1 MTGQPEPTGL
11 EIAVVGMAGRFPGAD
26 TVGRFWD
33 NVLDGG
39 ERITS
44 FTAEDS
50 IAAGV
55 APDQARHPDYRH
67 VHGVLDGVEHFDN
80 GLFGYTPRD
89 AALLDPQQ
97 RVFLECAWAAMEDA
111 GYAPRAGAGA
121 PVGVYAGA
129 SQNAYLLGNLLRTPG
144 ALADTSPQELLL
156 ATEKDLLAARV
167 SYHLDLRGPSVSVQ
181 SSCSSSMVAVH
192 MACQALLAGECEM
205 ALAGGV
211 SIHVPQHEGYL
222 YSAGSVFSAGGHCLP
237 FDAGA
242 DGTVFGNGVGA
253 VVLKPLA
260 DAVADRDTIHAVI
273 LGSAVNNDGA
283 RRLSFTAPGVDGQVA
298 VVRAAHRVA
307 GVDPRTITYVETH
320 GTGTSLG
327 DPIEFEALTEALG
340 RDGAPCA
347 LGTLKAQIGHLSSA
361 AGVAGLIKTAL
372 ALKHRV
378 LPPSRH
384 FTRPNPEIDLDSG
397 RFRLLTE
404 ATPWPEHDGPRRAA
418 VSSFGIGGTNAHMVL
433 EEPPPPPPPSP
444 AGRGHEVLL
453 LSARE
458 DEPLLELATRL
469 REHLAAHPRTALTDV
484 AGTLHSGRTPQRRR
498 AAVTCTDLSSA
509 VDALAAVRAP
519 AADTRDR
526 GVVFMFPG
534 QGSQRV
540 GMGRELYETEGTF
553 RSWIDAADE
562 RLDFNLR
569 NLLYAGDR
577 EENART
583 LAHTAYT
590 QPALFAVEH
599 ALARLW
605 MELGLTPRAMIGHS
619 LGEYVAATVA
629 GCLDFDDAL
638 DLIAARARLMQ
649 DRPPGAMLTVGL
661 PVDEVL
667 PALDA
672 DTAVAAVNGPALCV
686 VSGPEASVETLEK
699 RLRED
704 GATCRRLRTSHAF
717 HSPMMEAVAGPFASR
732 LRRAVLRPPR
742 IPFVSN
748 LTGDWIRAEEAV
760 DPEYWIRHM
769 LAPVRFH
776 QGVERLLSGPAS
788 VLLEVG
794 PGSTLRS
801 LVGRAGDDHVLLG
814 GLPDPERDAD
824 GGAYLARTAG
834 RLWEAGAPV
843 DWNRWHPDG
852 WSRVP
857 LPTYP
862 FRRRR
867 HWVEP
872 ASGSGPAFAAAA
884 PQTPAATDR
893 QTPAATDAPPPT
905 NTPAAADEPA
915 GSLSGTVLRI
925 WRDLLGTDDIGP
937 DDDFFELGGHSL
949 LASRIIAKVADAT
962 GVGLPGDA
970 LYTAPTPRELVALVE
985 ERQEPHAG
993 AAAADPELMARLIAD
1008 IAELSPEEVEQ
1019 QLREGN

>member
-1 MTGQPEPTGL
+1 MTEQQAEPTGL

-26 TVGRFWD
+26 SVGRFWD
-33 NVLDGG
+33 SVLDGG

-44 FTAEDS
+44 FTADDS

-55 APDQARHPDYRH
+55 APEQARHSDYRH
-67 VHGVLDGVEHFDN
+67 VHGVLDGVEYFDN
-80 GLFGYTPRD
+80 VLFGYTPRD

-111 GYAPRAGAGA
+111 GYAPRTGGGA

-129 SQNAYLLGNLLRTPG
+129 SQNAYLLSNLLRTPG
-144 ALADTSPQELLL
+144 ALANTSPQELLL

-211 SIHVPQHEGYL
+211 TIHVPQHEGYL
-222 YSAGSVFSAGGHCLP
+222 HTVGSVFSSTGHCLP

-242 DGTVFGNGVGA
+242 DGTVFGNGVGV

-260 DAVADRDTIHAVI
+260 DALADRDSIHAVI

-307 GVDPRTITYVETH
+307 GVDPRTISYVETH

-340 RDGAPCA
+340 RDGAPCT

-361 AGVAGLIKTAL
+361 AGVAGLIKTVL

-404 ATPWPEHDGPRRAA
+404 ATEWPEYGGRRRAA

-433 EEPPPPPPPSP
+433 EEPPPPTPHSV
-444 AGRGHEVLL
+444 ARREHEVLL

-458 DEPLLELATRL
+458 DEPLLELAARL
-469 REHLAAHPRTALTDV
+469 REHLETHPEAELSDV
-484 AGTLHSGRTPQRRR
+484 AGTLQSGRTPQRRR
-498 AAVTCTDLSSA
+498 AAVTCTDIDSA
-509 VDALAAVRAP
+509 TAALAAVRP
-519 AADTRDR
+519 PSADARDR

-540 GMGRELYETEGTF
+540 GMGRELYETEETF
-553 RSWIDAADE
+553 RAWIDAADE
-562 RLDFNLR
+562 RLDFDLR
-569 NLLYAGDR
+569 DLLYAGDPV
-577 EENART
+577 ENART
-583 LAHTAYT
+583 LAHTGYT

-605 MELGLTPRAMIGHS
+605 MELGLVPRAMIGHS

-629 GCLDFDDAL
+629 GCIDFATAL
-638 DLIAARARLMQ
+638 DLVAARARLMQ
-649 DRPPGAMLTVGL
+649 DQPPGAMLTVNL
-661 PVDEVL
+661 PVAEIRPV
-667 PALDA
+667 LDA
-672 DTAVAAVNGPALCV
+672 ETAVAAVNGPALCV
-686 VSGPEASVETLEK
+686 VSGPVPSVEMLEK
-699 RLRED
+699 RLRAA

-717 HSPMMEAVAGPFASR
+717 HSPMMEAVAAPFVSR
-732 LRRAVLRPPR
+732 LREAVLRPPE

-776 QGVERLLSGPAS
+776 EGVGRLLSGPAS

-794 PGSTLRS
+794 PGTTLRT

-814 GLPDPERDAD
+814 GLPDPERAAD
-824 GGAYLARTAG
+824 GGAYLARTVG

-843 DWNRWHPDG
+843 DWSRWRRDG
-852 WSRVP
+852 WSRVS

-862 FRRRR
+862 FRRLR

-872 ASGSGPAFAAAA
+872 TPGSGPAPAVAAAHD
-884 PQTPAATDR
+884 TS
-893 QTPAATDAPPPT
+893 DARPLLGAET
-905 NTPAAADEPA
+905 TGAEGA
-915 GSLSGTVLRI
+915 GAGLSETVLRI
-925 WRDLLGTDDIGP
+925 WRELLGTDDVGL

-949 LASRIIAKVADAT
+949 LATRIIAKVADAT
-962 GVGLPGDA
+962 GTGLPGDA
-970 LYTAPTPRELVALVE
+970 LYSAPTPRELVALVE
-985 ERQEPHAG
+985 QREVPLVAAVQE
-993 AAAADPELMARLIAD
+993 DSELMAQLIAD

-1019 QLREGN
+1019 QLREGS